1 MTVDR
6 EVGTALARLVDDGV
20 LTGDQRDAVV
30 AAVARER
37 AARLAPGR
45 LLAEI
50 AAYAGAG
57 LVLAGLVVLLDSS
70 WDDLGTAGKML
81 ALALVSAGLIA
92 GGVAL
97 AGGRRGLFQ
106 PDGFARTG
114 PARLAATLFALAPV
128 SAALLV
134 GLAID
139 ERGDDNAF
147 VWAALVGTGLAV
159 LGYTA
164 LPSLMG
170 LVAGGLFSAPAVAAM
185 LTVWADL
192 DDFGMGIGLLVLAGI
207 WFAAGRSG
215 RAAPTWAGYVIAMVI
230 AVVGAELTGDL
241 HTGWAVAFLLATA
254 ATCFALYFT
263 DRNPVLVLGGGALVT
278 IAVVQAVWE
287 WTDHSVGAAVL
298 ILVAGAA
305 VLGVGAVRLGRG

>member
-6 EVGTALARLVDDGV
+6 EVGAALARLVGDGV
-20 LTGDQRDAVV
+20 LTGDQRDAVLD
-30 AAVARER
+30 AVAWER
-37 AARLAPGR
+37 AARHAPGR

-70 WDDLGTAGKML
+70 WDDLGTAGKL
-81 ALALVSAGLIA
+81 STLVLVSAGLIA
-92 GGVAL
+92 GGIAL
-97 AGGRRGLFQ
+97 AGGRSGLFQ
-106 PDGFARTG
+106 ADGYARTG
-114 PARLAATLFALAPV
+114 STRLAATLFALAPV

-139 ERGDDNAF
+139 EQGGDNAF
-147 VWAALVGTGLAV
+147 VWAALAGTGLAL

-170 LVAGGLFSAPAVAAM
+170 LLACAWFSAPAVAAM
-185 LTVWADL
+185 LMVWADL

-207 WFAAGRSG
+207 WFAAARSG
-215 RAAPTWAGYVIAMVI
+215 RAVPAWAAYVIAMVI

-254 ATCFALYFT
+254 ATSFALYFT
-263 DRNPVLVLGGGALVT
+263 DRQPVLVLGGGALVT
-278 IAVVQAVWE
+278 VAVVQAVWE

-305 VLGVGAVRLGRG
+305 VLGVGAVRLARS